1 MKYHQW
7 FLPWYHDLI
16 TPEKRMEF
24 IEYNTMMV
32 QGWFH
37 YHALAQSTV
46 SQCFLRIR
54 QTAPRERGPG
64 KCRSCWIKERIS
76 FGRRS
81 SWACYESMNL
91 KKRCTV
97 KKKHPCS
104 PKARRPWWRFC
115 SKVSRWIPFR
125 SSKCLQVPGLSQLQP
140 LVSKRIQQLD
150 ISPGNPT
157 QFDTWPSFVY
167 QLTYCILD
175 WLKML
180 WIFSQWTI
188 NYLGNQKGAGPFQLQ

>member
-1 MKYHQW
+1 MVSLSCASPIYCIPMFSSDKTNCTQGKRPWEVSILLNKRTHQFWPKIIMSVLWVRAWIYFFELW
-7 FLPWYHDLI
+7 FSSNSGLI
-16 TPEKRMEF
+16 QKM
-24 IEYNTMMV
+24 
-32 QGWFH
+32 H
-37 YHALAQSTV
+37 SL
-46 SQCFLRIR
+46 
-54 QTAPRERGPG
+54 
-64 KCRSCWIKERIS
+64 
-76 FGRRS
+76 
-81 SWACYESMNL
+81 
-91 KKRCTV
+91 
-97 KKKHPCS
+97 KKHPCS

-115 SKVSRWIPFR
+115 SKVSRWIPFK

-167 QLTYCILD
+167 QLTYCILA

-188 NYLGNQKGAGPFQLQ
+188 NYLGKQKGAGPFQLQ